1 MLLLHLMAQIFP
13 QKIRAIYIDHQL
25 QDQSAEEWAEIGC
38 HTGNNIKY
46 SLYYSK
52 VQIANGNLEA
62 NTSSTLSNISTFTR
76 K

>member
-25 QDQSAEEWAEIGC
+25 QDQSAEWAEVVATQATIL
-38 HTGNNIKY
+38 NILILFK
-46 SLYYSK
+46 SSDCK
-52 VQIANGNLEA
+52 RQSGSSS
-62 NTSSTLSNISTFTR
+62 TSSTLSSISATFTR